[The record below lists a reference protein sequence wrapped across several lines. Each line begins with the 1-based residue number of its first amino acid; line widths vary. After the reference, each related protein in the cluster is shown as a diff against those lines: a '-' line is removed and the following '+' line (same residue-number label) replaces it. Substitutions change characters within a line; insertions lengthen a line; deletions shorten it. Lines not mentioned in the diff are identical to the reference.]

1 MKKDQKFLNELNEK
15 LGNINTKKKDAIL
28 LKYKNIIE
36 EEKKNGKKITV
47 IIKSFGS
54 NTWSISIPSI
64 SKNLR
69 YKSLFSLG

>member
-47 IIKSFGS
+47 IIKSFGYW
-54 NTWSISIPSI
+54 NV
-64 SKNLR
+64 KR
-69 YKSLFSLG
+69 K